1 MAIFPS
7 AQADRNSS
15 LAATLGGLGSRVD
28 FSPVRITVRKMDK
41 DVMFLV
47 CPVDA
52 NCCLVGNWRTSIH
65 KHWIAVRIGAA
76 ERALAPGYRKL
87 YSLFVESDEFVLRI
101 RLTRSVTDLFDQ
113 LEGRPSGE
121 VI

>member
-1 MAIFPS
+1 
-7 AQADRNSS
+7 
-15 LAATLGGLGSRVD
+15 
-28 FSPVRITVRKMDK
+28 
-41 DVMFLV
+41 MFLV
-47 CPVDA
+47 CPVHA

-65 KHWIAVRIGAA
+65 QHWIESRRKRVGI
-76 ERALAPGYRKL
+76 GYRKL